1 MICVYFTCDLSI
13 CSKDLGD
20 YVKCKDKYKNL
31 DKYRAAKRRQ
41 QQRHREKYGAG
52 KPPRAWS
59 DEEIRL
65 LMDFDGLDRDLA
77 KKLNR
82 SLGAIYTKRAYTKR
96 AQACSHD

>member
-1 MICVYFTCDLSI
+1 M
-13 CSKDLGD
+13 
-20 YVKCKDKYKNL
+20 KCKDKYKNL

-52 KPPRAWS
+52 IPPRAWS

-96 AQACSHD
+96 AQACSQVKG